1 MSGVNGTNYLYGMN
15 NPYAMNSMMN
25 PYASSMN
32 DDFMAQSA
40 FGPSYTQQYQ
50 QAANY
55 PTAFQGYQQAQTDEF
70 QKQGG
75 GSALTPALVTG
86 TIAGGATTAGIYN
99 FATSPIKDG
108 KVDQNLLNILGK
120 QNVEETAVKKFE
132 ELYQA
137 KAQKVYDIIGVA
149 DTKQY
154 NAVNDLA
161 KVAKL
166 EYLPENTRKLLP
178 ASIQTP
184 AEAKAAI
191 DLAKPELEKIDTKK
205 LSKSAAIFANNEH
218 SVEFNQRKIDKL
230 NQILEKVKTLKKDA
244 TVADIEKFFVDNA
257 ETFKLKGTDAEIKA
271 KASKLAAQIGTQE
284 KLLNR
289 YQHGIDAGK
298 ARIAKINLNLED
310 QFKSHWDESAKAFKK
325 DTPEALTKAY
335 KNFKWNK
342 AGKFGAI
349 AAGAGLLL
357 GYLFGKN
364 A

>member
-15 NPYAMNSMMN
+15 NPYAMSSMMN

-40 FGPSYTQQYQ
+40 FGPSYMQQYQ
-50 QAANY
+50 QAGNY
-55 PTAFQGYQQAQTDEF
+55 PTAFQGYQQTQTDEF
-70 QKQGG
+70 QKQDS

-86 TIAGGATTAGIYN
+86 AIAGGATTAGIYN

-120 QNVEETAVKKFE
+120 HNAEETAIKKFE

-137 KAQKVYDIIGVA
+137 RAKEVYDIIGVA
-149 DTKQY
+149 DKKQY
-154 NAVNDLA
+154 NAVSDLA

-166 EYLPENTRKLLP
+166 EDLPENTRKLLP

-205 LSKSAAIFANNEH
+205 LTKSAAIFANNEH
-218 SVEFNQRKIDKL
+218 SVEFNQRKIDKF

-244 TVADIEKFFVDNA
+244 TTADIEKFFIDNA
-257 ETFKLKGTDAEIKA
+257 ETFKLQGTEAEIKA
-271 KASKLAAQIGTQE
+271 KASKLAKQIGSRE
-284 KLLNR
+284 NLIDR

-298 ARIAKINLNLED
+298 AKIAKINLNLED
-310 QFKSHWDESAKAFKK
+310 QFKSHWDKSAKAFKK

-335 KNFKWNK
+335 KNFKWSK

-349 AAGAGLLL
+349 AAGAGLVL